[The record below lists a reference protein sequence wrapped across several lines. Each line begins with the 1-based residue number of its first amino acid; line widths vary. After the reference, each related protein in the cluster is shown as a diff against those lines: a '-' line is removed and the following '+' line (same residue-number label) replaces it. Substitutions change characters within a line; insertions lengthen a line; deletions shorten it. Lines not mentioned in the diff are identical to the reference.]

1 MASSSFMLSESGSS
15 SKDPKKVWINRY
27 LRIDR
32 EFNKELNEALVQAA
46 EDVEREVTELFAKA
60 GVGATVRRAQLTGAS
75 GVITKVLHALFLSSG
90 TLIGTYRAKAATESV
105 KAANVWDD
113 EVLKALIPDPAKR
126 KVFKSSLELTASR
139 NVEAMVKRV
148 TGDTVTLSR
157 RVYRS
162 EALARGQ
169 IDRVIN
175 SSLAKGDSAAEL
187 ARKAR
192 AFIHPSTPGG
202 ASFAA
207 KRLGRTEI
215 NNAFHAQAIETNKS
229 RPWVSQIR
237 WHLSGS
243 HTPRPGDPC
252 ERYYR
257 QGVFPVG
264 STPKKP
270 HPQCLCYITPEV
282 PPIEVILQQY
292 ESGIYDQWLADNRL
306 ERDSRVLSPA

>member
-1 MASSSFMLSESGSS
+1 MVE
-15 SKDPKKVWINRY
+15 
-27 LRIDR
+27 
-32 EFNKELNEALVQAA
+32 AA
-46 EDVEREVTELFAKA
+46 EDVEREVNELFARA

-75 GVITKVLHALFLSSG
+75 GIITKVLHALFLTTG
-90 TLIGTYRAKAATESV
+90 TLIGEHRTKAATESV
-105 KAANVWDD
+105 KAANIWD
-113 EVLKALIPDPAKR
+113 EEILKAIIPDAAKR
-126 KVFKSSLELTASR
+126 RVFKTSLEATASR
-139 NVEAMVKRV
+139 NVDATIKRV
-148 TGDTVTLSR
+148 TGDQVTLSR

-202 ASFAA
+202 ASYAA

-215 NNAFHAQAIETNKS
+215 NNAFHAQAIATNQS
-229 RPWVSQIR
+229 RPWVSQVR

-243 HTPRPGDPC
+243 HTPRPGDLC
-252 ERYYR
+252 ERYHR
-257 QGVFPVG
+257 QGTFPVG

-270 HPQCLCYITPEV
+270 HPQCLCYITPVV
-282 PPIEVILQQY
+282 PPIDFILQQY
-292 ESGIYDQWLADNRL
+292 ESGMYDQWLAENKL
-306 ERDSRVLSPA
+306 ARDDRVLSLS

>member
-1 MASSSFMLSESGSS
+1 MASNSFILLESGSP
-15 SKDPKKVWINRY
+15 KDPKKVWINRY

-32 EFNKELNEALVQAA
+32 EFNTVLNRALVEAA
-46 EDVEREVTELFAKA
+46 EDVELAIEELYGKTTLSS
-60 GVGATVRRAQLTGAS
+60 TVRRAQLTGAQ
-75 GVITKVLHALFLSSG
+75 GVISQTLHALFLATG
-90 TLIGTYRAKAATESV
+90 GLIGKYRERAATESV
-105 KAANVWDD
+105 KAANIWD
-113 EVLKALIPDPAKR
+113 EEILKAIIPDAAKR
-126 KVFKSSLELTASR
+126 RVFKTSLEVTASR
-139 NVEAMVKRV
+139 NVDATIKRV
-148 TGDTVTLSR
+148 TGDQVTLSR

-175 SSLAKGDSAAEL
+175 SGLAKGDSAAEL
-187 ARKAR
+187 ARKAK

-215 NNAFHAQAIETNKS
+215 NNAFHAQAIATNQS
-229 RPWVSQIR
+229 RPWVSQVR

-252 ERYYR
+252 ERYHR

-292 ESGIYDQWLADNRL
+292 ESGMYDQWLAENKL
-306 ERDSRVLSPA
+306 ARDDRVLSLS